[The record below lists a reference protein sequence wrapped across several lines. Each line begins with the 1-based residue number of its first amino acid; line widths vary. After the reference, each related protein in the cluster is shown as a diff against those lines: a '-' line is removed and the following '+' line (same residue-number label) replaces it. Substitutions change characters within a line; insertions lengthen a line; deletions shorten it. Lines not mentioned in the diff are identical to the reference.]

1 MLTLILPLPPSIN
14 SYWGF
19 SGHRRF
25 LTKVANQFKEDVAH
39 AVSQQS
45 IRFGDQRLRL
55 DIYFFYKDA
64 RKNDLSNRVKSLE
77 DALVQAGLMDD
88 DSQIDEF
95 HVYRGN
101 KVKLG
106 KTIVNISVM
115 E

>member
-1 MLTLILPLPPSIN
+1 VLTLILPLPPSIN

-25 LTKVANQFKEDVAH
+25 LTKAANQFKDDVAH
-39 AVSQQS
+39 AVSQQP
-45 IRFGDQRLRL
+45 IKFGNQRLRL
-55 DIYFFYKDA
+55 DIYLFYKDA
-64 RKNDLSNRVKSLE
+64 RRNDLSNRVKSLE

-95 HVYRGN
+95 HVYRGT

-106 KTIVNISVM
+106 KTIVTISVM
-115 E
+115 